1 MTVAPFSTTE
11 PTATLE
17 SSHVREE
24 PSNFK
29 FQCLATYEDLLL
41 RPKLYEVLYIMKVET
56 TISVSFFDKSRIPIS
71 PECL

>member
-29 FQCLATYEDLLL
+29 FQCIATYEDLLL
-41 RPKLYEVLYIMKVET
+41 RPKLYEVLYIMEVET
-56 TISVSFFDKSRIPIS
+56 AIHVPFFDQFRIAIS